1 MSKISS
7 SVGVKENEQE
17 EAARQARALWVS
29 VSVDLVSF
37 IPYALI
43 AFFSG
48 SMLLFSDVA
57 DYFKSFA
64 SHAISLRILRKIR
77 EGQLH
82 DFDYG
87 AGKLERVGSLFGAL
101 CYIGT
106 LVAVAIY
113 SFMRLLQPEPLDAEF
128 TLVAI
133 VVQILVFAVNGC
145 LWIYYKRIVDASPS
159 PLIDME
165 WRHKRD
171 DTLGAVAILTA
182 LGLTLVFR
190 GEPWAL
196 YLDPVCA
203 LAYAIFVIGSYV
215 PVLLETLHD
224 LLDRTLAEDVQ
235 MIIMR
240 QLAEHFDGYE
250 ALHGVRSR
258 RAGNRLFIEISLGF
272 DPAKT
277 IGEAEVTIESL
288 RAGVEA
294 DIPNAEVSIVIK
306 PLQQPLNGAAEDAAT
321 NKNTMGDYA
330 EAQT

>member
-1 MSKISS
+1 MSTP
-7 SVGVKENEQE
+7 VVAAPGRETERE
-17 EAARQARALWVS
+17 LAARHGRALWVS
-29 VSVDLVSF
+29 VIVDLVSF

-43 AFFSG
+43 AILSG
-48 SMLLFSDVA
+48 SMLLLSDVA

-64 SHAISLRILRKIR
+64 SHAVSLRILRNIR

-113 SFMRLLQPEPLDAEF
+113 SFLRLLQPEPLDADF
-128 TLVAI
+128 TLVGI
-133 VVQILVFAVNGC
+133 VVQILVFAVNGS
-145 LWIYYKRIVDASPS
+145 LWIYYKRIADASPS

-171 DTLGAVAILTA
+171 DTLGAVAILIA
-182 LGLTLVFR
+182 LGLTLV
-190 GEPWAL
+190 PWAL
-196 YLDPVCA
+196 YLDPACG
-203 LAYAIFVIGSYV
+203 LAYAIFAIGSYV
-215 PVLLETLHD
+215 PALRETLHD

-235 MIIMR
+235 IVIMR
-240 QLAEHFDGYE
+240 QLAGHFDGYE

-258 RAGNRLFIEISLGF
+258 RAGTRLFIEIALGF

-277 IGEAEVTIESL
+277 IGEAEATIESL

-294 DIPNAEVSIVIK
+294 EIPNAEVSIVIK
-306 PLQQPLNGAAEDAAT
+306 PLQQPVNGEAESAAAS
-321 NKNTMGDYA
+321 KNIG
-330 EAQT
+330 

>member
-1 MSKISS
+1 MSTP
-7 SVGVKENEQE
+7 VVAAPGRETERE
-17 EAARQARALWVS
+17 LAARHGRALWVS
-29 VSVDLVSF
+29 VVVDLVSF

-43 AFFSG
+43 AILSG
-48 SMLLFSDVA
+48 SMLLLSDVA

-64 SHAISLRILRKIR
+64 SHAVSLRILRNIR

-113 SFMRLLQPEPLDAEF
+113 SFLRLLQPEPLDADF
-128 TLVAI
+128 TLVGI
-133 VVQILVFAVNGC
+133 VVQILVFAVNGS
-145 LWIYYKRIVDASPS
+145 LWIYYKRIADASPS

-171 DTLGAVAILTA
+171 DTLGAVAILIA
-182 LGLTLVFR
+182 LGLTVVFR
-190 GEPWAL
+190 GEAWAL
-196 YLDPVCA
+196 YLDPACG
-203 LAYAIFVIGSYV
+203 LAYAIFAIGSYV
-215 PVLLETLHD
+215 PALRETLYD

-235 MIIMR
+235 IVIMR
-240 QLAEHFDGYE
+240 QLAGHFDGYE

-258 RAGNRLFIEISLGF
+258 RAATRLFIEIALAF

-277 IGEAEVTIESL
+277 IGEAEATIESL

-294 DIPNAEVSIVIK
+294 EIPNAEVSIVIK
-306 PLQQPLNGAAEDAAT
+306 PLQEPVNGEAESAAASKNPL
-321 NKNTMGDYA
+321 GDH
-330 EAQT
+330 

>member
-1 MSKISS
+1 MNTLAAA
-7 SVGVKENEQE
+7 VPAKETERE
-17 EAARQARALWVS
+17 MAARHGRALWVS
-29 VSVDLVSF
+29 VVVDLVSF

-43 AFFSG
+43 AILSG
-48 SMLLFSDVA
+48 STLLLTDVA

-64 SHAISLRILRKIR
+64 SHAVSLRILRNIR

-106 LVAVAIY
+106 LVALAIY
-113 SFMRLLQPEPLDAEF
+113 SFLRLLQPVPLNADF
-128 TLVAI
+128 TLVGI
-133 VVQILVFAVNGC
+133 VVQILVFAVNGS
-145 LWIYYKRIVDASPS
+145 LWIYYKRIADASPS

-171 DTLGAVAILTA
+171 DTLGAVAILIA
-182 LGLTLVFR
+182 LGLSLVFR
-190 GEPWAL
+190 AEPWAL
-196 YLDPVCA
+196 YLDPACA
-203 LAYAIFVIGSYV
+203 LAYAIFAIGSYV
-215 PVLLETLHD
+215 PALRETLHD

-235 MIIMR
+235 IVIMR
-240 QLAEHFDGYE
+240 QLAGHFDGYE
-250 ALHGVRSR
+250 AFHGVRSR
-258 RAGNRLFIEISLGF
+258 RAGNRLFIEIALGF

-277 IGEAEVTIESL
+277 IGEAETTIESL

-306 PLQQPLNGAAEDAAT
+306 PLQQPVNGVAETAAAS
-321 NKNTMGDYA
+321 KNIMSDH
-330 EAQT
+330 

>member
-1 MSKISS
+1 MNTPVSAVSS
-7 SVGVKENEQE
+7 RENERE
-17 EAARQARALWVS
+17 VAARHGRALWVS
-29 VSVDLVSF
+29 VVVDLVTF

-43 AFFSG
+43 AILSG
-48 SMLLFSDVA
+48 SMLLLSDVA

-64 SHAISLRILRKIR
+64 SHAVSLRILRNIR

-106 LVAVAIY
+106 LVAIAAY
-113 SFMRLLQPEPLDAEF
+113 SIMRLLKPEPLDADF
-128 TLVAI
+128 TLVGI
-133 VVQILVFAVNGC
+133 VVQVLVFAVNGS
-145 LWIYYKRIVDASPS
+145 LWIYYKRIADASPS

-171 DTLGAVAILTA
+171 DTMGAVTILIA
-182 LGLTLVFR
+182 LSLTLVFR

-196 YLDPVCA
+196 YLDPACG
-203 LAYAIFVIGSYV
+203 LAYAIFAIGSYV
-215 PVLLETLHD
+215 PALRETLHD

-235 MIIMR
+235 IIIMR
-240 QLAEHFDGYE
+240 QLAGHYDGYE

-258 RAGNRLFIEISLGF
+258 RAGNRLFIEIALGF

-277 IGEAEVTIESL
+277 IGEAEATIESL
-288 RAGVEA
+288 RTGVEA
-294 DIPNAEVSIVIK
+294 EISNAEVSIVIK
-306 PLQQPLNGAAEDAAT
+306 PLQQPVNGEAESAAAS
-321 NKNTMGDYA
+321 KNPLGDH
-330 EAQT
+330 